1 MEKVSIKDEK
11 FEVLVSTCMRHILK
25 GASSTKVP
33 PAIRSEFRE
42 ALIKVINVNS
52 KNIPEKTPNPYIF
65 ALIEDLLSLV
75 SRYIVGLSYANP
87 TILQTYGDLSEAQGD
102 LLKREL
108 EDHLLGITVDTLK
121 GLILDDHINIIAF
134 HKEQEKG

>member
-25 GASSTKVP
+25 EALSTKVP

-42 ALIKVINVNS
+42 ALIKVIDVNN

-65 ALIEDLLSLV
+65 ALIEDLLRLV
-75 SRYIVGLSYANP
+75 SRSIVGLSYISP
-87 TILQTYGDLSEAQGD
+87 TILQTYGDLSEGQGD
-102 LLKREL
+102 ILKREL
-108 EDHLLGITVDTLK
+108 EDQLLAITMGTLK
-121 GLILDDHINIIAF
+121 SLILDDHINIIAF
-134 HKEQEKG
+134 YKEQEKE